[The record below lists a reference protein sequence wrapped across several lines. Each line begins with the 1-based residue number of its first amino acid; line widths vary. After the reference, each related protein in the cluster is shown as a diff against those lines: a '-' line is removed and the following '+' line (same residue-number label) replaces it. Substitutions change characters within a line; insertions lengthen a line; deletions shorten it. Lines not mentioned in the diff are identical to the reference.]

1 MLISAHEM
9 EAKNIYV
16 LKWFEIYTRVLA
28 SSTIV
33 VDMPCDK
40 REQTVV
46 SVSHMYRH
54 ICAIDHLVGRVYRH
68 MSAYV
73 NLAGHVVSSTKMA
86 IHTLAVCIASFLTL
100 YLVAI
105 SDYMGQVRGLLYGCC
120 VACAAGVADA

>member
-1 MLISAHEM
+1 VLISAHEM

-86 IHTLAVCIASFLTL
+86 IHTAGCVYSIVLNIIFGSHFRLYGASSWFTIRLL
-100 YLVAI
+100 
-105 SDYMGQVRGLLYGCC
+105 RGLCSRC
-120 VACAAGVADA
+120 S